1 MTRQL
6 VFVHGRAQQ
15 GKESVGLKQ
24 EWIQAWKKGLA
35 KSGLEIPV
43 SDSDIHFPYY
53 GDTLDQMVKG
63 MSAAEAAR
71 VIVRGLESG
80 GAREEF
86 IRDYLAEVQRRAGIT
101 DHEVSTALDPA
112 VLERGVLNWEWVQ
125 GILSLL
131 DKKVPFASSA
141 SVALFTEDVF
151 KYLNQHEIRTTMDE
165 GVRQA
170 FAPGVETVV
179 VAHSLGTVVAYNVLS
194 EKTSAREL
202 AVPTL
207 ITLGAPLAV
216 KVIKKSIRPIE
227 HPACVGH
234 WFNAMDQRD
243 VVSLFPLDADNFDV
257 SPAIENKTDVDNDT
271 PNRHGIAG
279 YLGDPVVARRIH
291 DALLMP

>member
-6 VFVHGRAQQ
+6 VFVHGRAQE
-15 GKESVGLKQ
+15 GKESAGLKQ

-35 KSGLEIPV
+35 KSGLEIPL
-43 SDSDIHFPYY
+43 SDADIRFPYY
-53 GDTLDQMVKG
+53 GDTLDQMAKG
-63 MSAAEAAR
+63 MSAEEAAR
-71 VIVRGLESG
+71 IIVRGLEQG

-86 IRDYLAEVQRRAGIT
+86 IRDYLAQVQERAGVT
-101 DHEVSTALDPA
+101 DHEVSTALDPE
-112 VLERGVLNWEWVQ
+112 VLRRGVLNWEWVQ

-151 KYLNQHEIRTTMDE
+151 KYLNQNEIRTTMDK

-170 FAPGVETVV
+170 FTPGVETVV

-194 EKTSAREL
+194 EKKAAEEL
-202 AVPTL
+202 AVPML
-207 ITLGAPLAV
+207 ITLGAPLGV
-216 KVIKKSIRPIE
+216 KVIKKAIRPIA

-243 VVSLFPLDADNFDV
+243 VVALFPLDDGNFDI

-271 PNRHGIAG
+271 PNRHGISG
-279 YLGDPVVARRIH
+279 YLGDAVVARRIH
-291 DALLMP
+291 DALLAP